1 MKIKTIA
8 IITVPLAIYLVVN
21 ALAAAVLNVAGY
33 TRPFAL
39 TWTACGVL
47 FVATTIVATVL
58 FAWAAKVAGSR
69 SRGSNG

>member
-8 IITVPLAIYLVVN
+8 IITVPLAVYVFIN
-21 ALAAAVLNVAGY
+21 ALAAAALNVAGY

-39 TWTACGVL
+39 AWTAFGVL
-47 FVATTIVATVL
+47 FVATTTVATVL

-69 SRGSNG
+69 L